1 MNKGGTQRKSALH
14 ASKMLADYE
23 KMNADLPEATRR
35 QLAVF
40 VLEPRVG
47 KAALEELF
55 KRPLGQT
62 PRRHR
67 SWLWY
72 NAMVASGMSH
82 LWDDFCAQHND
93 GICMHHCLMWLQ
105 QEATPEEWA
114 LLSKRLGVELK
125 SGKGVLLN
133 PYWWKHYPH
142 TPRSAYW
149 TKGGIW
155 DVRNNFTKIIV
166 LGESLDAIRDH
177 GYSAISRALTRADTA
192 QIERELHNTFDPD
205 EMLAPDAINGAVE
218 YVRRRIPDILG
229 YERELSSYKTASWF
243 FQTQVPHPDGGFVL
257 WTREANYPMRET
269 DGKDINWFPK
279 Q

>member
-1 MNKGGTQRKSALH
+1 MNKGGWQKKSALH

-23 KMNADLPEATRR
+23 KLNADLPEATRR

-47 KAALEELF
+47 RAALEELF
-55 KRPLGQT
+55 NRPLGQT

-72 NAMVASGMSH
+72 NAMMASGMAH
-82 LWDDFCAQHND
+82 LWDDFCAQHNE
-93 GICMHHCLMWLQ
+93 GVCMHHCLMWLR
-105 QEATPEEWA
+105 ERATPEEWT
-114 LLSKRLGVELK
+114 LLSRRMGIE
-125 SGKGVLLN
+125 SLN
-133 PYWWKHYPH
+133 PGDWKHHPH
-142 TPRSAYW
+142 TKRYAYW
-149 TKGGIW
+149 TKGGVW

-166 LGESLDAIRDH
+166 LGESLDNTRPYW
-177 GYSAISRALTRADTA
+177 YSAISRALTLNDLM

-205 EMLAPDAINGAVE
+205 EMLAPDVINGAVD
-218 YVRRRIPDILG
+218 YVRQRIPDILG

-243 FQTQVPHPDGGFVL
+243 FQAKVPHPDGGFVL
-257 WTREANYPMRET
+257 WSREANYPMRET